1 VAREVPL
8 PWGNRG
14 PARYAV
20 VYYNNMAYVFRGA
33 TRLNSA
39 LSASDPLFLS
49 SIKTFRR
56 LRDNEFALAEPD
68 RIKLVKAAPGARIEQ
83 LAQGSPIRQ
92 YPVERL
98 RLLNDL
104 YPNKEPTPGELV
116 KVVD

>member
-1 VAREVPL
+1 
-8 PWGNRG
+8 
-14 PARYAV
+14 
-20 VYYNNMAYVFRGA
+20 MAYVFRGA

-39 LSASDPLFLS
+39 LPASDPFFLS

-68 RIKLVKAAPGARIEQ
+68 TIKLVKAVPGTRIEQ
-83 LAQGSPIRQ
+83 LAKGSPIVQ

-104 YPNKEPTPGELV
+104 YPDKEPTPGEVV